1 MESKFTMG
9 RRPLSRICCLT
20 RKRAMMKKE
29 FTPDEIE
36 YLSGLS
42 AVATVT
48 PTRIIYSEGFR
59 RKFVHEYKNGKKP
72 TAIFRDAGLPVVIIG
87 RKRIER
93 CTYRWI
99 REGRYQDHMLPND
112 ETDGSYSVKRNEVEC
127 GRRAELESLM
137 VSLSSALSRASQIVD
152 MIRDE
157 LHDTHVKAS
166 DGETSWSQTKK
177 TGPSQ

>member
-1 MESKFTMG
+1 M
-9 RRPLSRICCLT
+9 RR
-20 RKRAMMKKE
+20 K
-29 FTPDEIE
+29 FTPDEIS
-36 YLSGLS
+36 YLRGLW
-42 AVATVT
+42 AVSTVT
-48 PTRIIYSEGFR
+48 PTRIIYSEGFK

-72 TAIFRDAGLPVVIIG
+72 TAIFRDEGLPVVIIG

-127 GRRAELESLM
+127 GRCAELESLM
-137 VSLSSALSRASQIVD
+137 VSLSSALSRASQIID

-166 DGETSWSQTKK
+166 DGEMSWSQTKK